1 MTAPGTRLCISAAQ
15 LSDFARGSKD
25 KNFGELVFLLRR
37 PHPCIVRFVGIAAT
51 HEAAAIKNLI
61 ERHSAAMQQAIFVV
75 TGNRVRIQ

>member
-1 MTAPGTRLCISAAQ
+1 M
-15 LSDFARGSKD
+15 
-25 KNFGELVFLLRR
+25 LRR